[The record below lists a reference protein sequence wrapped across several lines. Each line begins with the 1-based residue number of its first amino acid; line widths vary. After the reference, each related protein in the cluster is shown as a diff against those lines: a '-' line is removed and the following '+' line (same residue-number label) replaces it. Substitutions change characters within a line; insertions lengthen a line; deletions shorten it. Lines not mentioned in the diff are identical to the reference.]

1 MDDKVGFLKIPHF
14 ENGIGVSVS
23 AKLKML
29 SASGMQGLLI
39 DVRGTA
45 EGDLPGVLEATDLFL
60 SKGKKILSVKDRE
73 GEEVDFFSLREPV
86 VTGIPVFILI
96 DGGTSEFAEI
106 FTAAL
111 KDHMVGETVG
121 ERTNG
126 EGSFQEIFHLEDG
139 SVLEISTKLFYRAN
153 GSPIQSPILRDSGI
167 VPDVRSPS
175 QDFVSSFYFEYG
187 TDDVTKLDDNFY
199 RKLNDSIQSEQFGEA
214 LRQLRK
220 RLGKK
225 AA

>member
-1 MDDKVGFLKIPHF
+1 M
-14 ENGIGVSVS
+14 
-23 AKLKML
+23 
-29 SASGMQGLLI
+29 
-39 DVRGTA
+39 
-45 EGDLPGVLEATDLFL
+45 
-60 SKGKKILSVKDRE
+60 
-73 GEEVDFFSLREPV
+73 
-86 VTGIPVFILI
+86 
-96 DGGTSEFAEI
+96 
-106 FTAAL
+106 
-111 KDHMVGETVG
+111 
-121 ERTNG
+121 
-126 EGSFQEIFHLEDG
+126 
-139 SVLEISTKLFYRAN
+139 LEISTKLFYRAN